1 MSLVV
6 LLGGAR
12 SGKSTL
18 ALELAASAGERVTFV
33 ATGEALDEE
42 MAARIAAHR
51 AERPREWVTIE
62 EPVELGR
69 ALDQPEPG
77 DTCIVDCL
85 TLWVSNR
92 LLRGDDA
99 AALAEEAVA
108 CAERAAARPGLTV
121 AVSNEVGLGIVP
133 GTALGRTYRDVL
145 GTVNRAWVDA
155 AEWAGF
161 VVAGRVL
168 GLERAERLVPAR
180 RGGS

>member
-12 SGKSTL
+12 SGKSIL
-18 ALELAASAGERVTFV
+18 ALDLAAAAGARVAFV
-33 ATGEALDEE
+33 ATGEALDDE

-51 AERPREWVTIE
+51 AERPPDWVTIE
-62 EPVELGR
+62 EPLELGR
-69 ALDQPEPG
+69 ALATVDSHA
-77 DTCIVDCL
+77 TCIVDCL

-92 LLRGDDA
+92 LRHGDDA
-99 AALAEEAVA
+99 GRLTDAAVA
-108 CAERAAARPGLTV
+108 CAAQAAARPGLTV
-121 AVSNEVGLGIVP
+121 AVSNEVGLGLVP
-133 GTALGRTYRDVL
+133 GTPLGRAYRDVL

-161 VVAGRVL
+161 VVAGRIL
-168 GLERAERLVPAR
+168 RLEGADELLHTY

>member
-18 ALELAASAGERVTFV
+18 ALELAAAAGASVAFV
-33 ATGEALDEE
+33 ATGEALDDE

-51 AERPREWVTIE
+51 AERPADWLTIE
-62 EPVELGR
+62 EPLELDR
-69 ALDQPEPG
+69 ALDAVAA
-77 DTCIVDCL
+77 DTTCVVDCL

-99 AALAEEAVA
+99 AVVAEEAAA
-108 CAERAAARPGLTV
+108 CAARAAARPGLTV

-133 GTALGRTYRDVL
+133 GTPLGRTYRDVL
-145 GTVNRAWVDA
+145 GVVNRVWADA

-161 VVAGRVL
+161 VVAGRIL
-168 GLERAERLVPAR
+168 RLESADELLRSQ
-180 RGGS
+180 RGRP

>member
-1 MSLVV
+1 MSLLV

-18 ALELAASAGERVTFV
+18 ALELAASAGQRVTFV
-33 ATGEALDEE
+33 ATGEALDDE
-42 MAARIAAHR
+42 MAARIAEHR
-51 AERPREWVTIE
+51 AERPRDWVTLE
-62 EPVELGR
+62 EPLELDR
-69 ALDQPEPG
+69 ALDAVDAG

-99 AALAEEAVA
+99 AALAEEAAA
-108 CAERAAARPGLTV
+108 CAGRAAERPGLTV

-133 GTALGRTYRDVL
+133 ATALGRTYRDLL

-168 GLERAERLVPAR
+168 GLDRAEQLVSR
-180 RGGS
+180 RGGAS